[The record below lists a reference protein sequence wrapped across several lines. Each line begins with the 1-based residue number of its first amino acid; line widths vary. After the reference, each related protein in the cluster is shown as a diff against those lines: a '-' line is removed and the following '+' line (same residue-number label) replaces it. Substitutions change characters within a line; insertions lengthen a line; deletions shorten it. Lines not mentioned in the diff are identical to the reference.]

1 MTNEER
7 VMQVQN
13 GVNVCENMT
22 ALWQDNQPL
31 IKSIVNR
38 YPEKDREDLMQ
49 EAYIG
54 VYIKLYRDMMQGET
68 LNL

>member
-7 VMQVQN
+7 VRQVQN

-22 ALWQDNQPL
+22 ALWLDNQPL

-38 YPEKDREDLMQ
+38 YPEKDREDLM
-49 EAYIG
+49 
-54 VYIKLYRDMMQGET
+54 
-68 LNL
+68 